1 VGDGCLEP
9 PISVRF
15 DVASLDVGEV
25 FRSGFEFVSDRSL
38 QRLDGL
44 TDDEYLWEP
53 VPDCWTVRRTDDG
66 RYRADPA
73 WPPRDPA
80 PFTTIA
86 WRIAHIGDFLSRH
99 PLRAVAFEG
108 GEVSFA
114 GLSPDTGPAHPHDAV
129 AARAYLTA
137 AIDDWKRE
145 LRSVD
150 DDHLAELMG
159 CQAGQFADDPVA
171 SFVLHI
177 HTEFVHHSAE
187 VALLRDLY
195 RAQATT
201 R

>member
-1 VGDGCLEP
+1 MPHD
-9 PISVRF
+9 SRSRYDS

-53 VPDCWTVRRTDDG
+53 VLGLLDGPAHDDG
-66 RYRADPA
+66 RYRADSA

-114 GLSPDTGPAHPHDAV
+114 GLSPDTGPAHPHDAA

-137 AIDDWKRE
+137 AIDDWKRD

-150 DDHLAELMG
+150 DDRLAEPMG
-159 CQAGQFADDPVA
+159 SEAGQFAA
-171 SFVLHI
+171 
-177 HTEFVHHSAE
+177 
-187 VALLRDLY
+187 
-195 RAQATT
+195 
-201 R
+201 

>member
-1 VGDGCLEP
+1 M
-9 PISVRF
+9 
-15 DVASLDVGEV
+15 ASLDVGAV
-25 FRSGFEFVSDRSL
+25 FRERVRV
-38 QRLDGL
+38 RLRPVHCSRLEGL

-99 PLRAVAFEG
+99 PLRAVAFER
-108 GEVSFA
+108 GEVNFA
-114 GLSPDTGPAHPHDAV
+114 GLSADTGARASTRCCD
-129 AARAYLTA
+129 ARAYLAA
-137 AIDDWKRE
+137 AIDDWKRD
-145 LRSVD
+145 LGSVD
-150 DDHLAELMG
+150 DDRLAEPMG
-159 CQAGQFADDPVA
+159 SAAGPFEHDPVA

-195 RAQATT
+195 RAH
-201 R
+201 RLPGDPG